1 MEKHVYPDN
10 LDKPAAYNYLC
21 SVLPSKSKIHTLRLA
36 HHSGKKYI
44 TLLVQCPQP
53 GKPDAAQLPW
63 EGRALCPW
71 PKCAKANRGGSA
83 AALLLQAACV
93 TPAGWEAKVAL
104 LKVGF
109 SILEKILSSGFLAE
123 EKWGHPALPPISPGG
138 MCCPA
143 PAKEHRLG
151 CAAVL
156 HCLCSREQQIL
167 SGVSLQWATGSRS
180 PLPHQQ
186 PFKLQ

>member
-1 MEKHVYPDN
+1 M
-10 LDKPAAYNYLC
+10 
-21 SVLPSKSKIHTLRLA
+21 
-36 HHSGKKYI
+36 
-44 TLLVQCPQP
+44 LLVQCPQP

-83 AALLLQAACV
+83 AAPLLQAACV
-93 TPAGWEAKVAL
+93 TPAGWEAKVTL

-109 SILEKILSSGFLAE
+109 TILEKILSSGFLAE

-143 PAKEHRLG
+143 LAQEHRLG
-151 CAAVL
+151 CAAIL
-156 HCLCSREQQIL
+156 HCLSAVESCKSCRESPCSEPQARDHLCLASSSSNYNRLLVNIL
-167 SGVSLQWATGSRS
+167 
-180 PLPHQQ
+180 
-186 PFKLQ
+186 FIK